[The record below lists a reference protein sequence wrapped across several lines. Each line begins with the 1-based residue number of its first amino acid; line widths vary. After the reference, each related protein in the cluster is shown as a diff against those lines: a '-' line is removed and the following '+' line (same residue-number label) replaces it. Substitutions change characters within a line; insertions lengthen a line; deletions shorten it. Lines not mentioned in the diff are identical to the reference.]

1 MRKQRA
7 TCGEVLGCA
16 RTNVRGKPQL
26 RIADRTV
33 IKRASIAQSCS
44 GKLRTPSA
52 VEYERT
58 RPLHLRYQEQNRH
71 QERIVLSLRA
81 VEQHRETIRRREMG
95 FESV

>member
-7 TCGEVLGCA
+7 KCGEVLGCA

-33 IKRASIAQSCS
+33 IKRASFAQSCS
-44 GKLRTPSA
+44 GKLRTPST

-58 RPLHLRYQEQNRH
+58 RPLHLRYQEQDRH
-71 QERIVLSLRA
+71 QEQNVLSLRA
-81 VEQHRETIRRREMG
+81 IVRHRETIRRREMG
-95 FESV
+95 FESE

>member
-33 IKRASIAQSCS
+33 MNRASFAQSCS
-44 GKLRTPSA
+44 GQLRTPSA

-58 RPLHLRYQEQNRH
+58 RPPHLRYQERNRH
-71 QERIVLSLRA
+71 QEQNVLSLRA
-81 VEQHRETIRRREMG
+81 IVRHSEPIRRREMG